1 MPDIVAGLCSKQNK
15 RKHFFG
21 KAVTL
26 GVFFGSFLF
35 FFKFVCL
42 FWNNWVFFVLK
53 KKQ

>member
-26 GVFFGSFLF
+26 GGFFLVLFCSFLNLF
-35 FFKFVCL
+35 VCFGIIGFSLFFK
-42 FWNNWVFFVLK
+42 
-53 KKQ
+53 KQ